1 MILGDE
7 SERKKSKTTD
17 MWLEALKG
25 AFKLMGGSSPYALT
39 NLGAAGESL
48 ATGISGILNREEQS
62 KQQRI
67 GQLVALG
74 LKGSELDTQL
84 AKLGIDRA
92 EYEAKLPL
100 IKAQAKYWGE
110 YKGKTGTG
118 GSVSSAV
125 TKQIYDEYLKGY
137 KNSPKSAPFFKD
149 LPLDVQTAL
158 LKTDPSSKSYQN
170 AMEKSFMPRLK
181 QELMQEMNFN
191 RAYGIKQLAVPGS
204 TDLP

>member
-1 MILGDE
+1 MC
-7 SERKKSKTTD
+7 
-17 MWLEALKG
+17 
-25 AFKLMGGSSPYALT
+25 SSDL
-39 NLGAAGESL
+39 
-48 ATGISGILNREEQS
+48 
-62 KQQRI
+62 
-67 GQLVALG
+67 
-74 LKGSELDTQL
+74 
-84 AKLGIDRA
+84 
-92 EYEAKLPL
+92 
-100 IKAQAKYWGE
+100 
-110 YKGKTGTG
+110 GKTGTG

-191 RAYGIKQLAVPGS
+191 RAFGIKQLAVPGS